1 MQRKIWKLSETLA
14 KAAVISNVHILSRRL
29 KRHLQAHL
37 GTVSWQKNPRPVYR
51 AGRIR
56 DNFGAIAWLC
66 WETAMSEPKQQAI
79 ALWILL
85 MLLLMVPWIL
95 E

>member
-1 MQRKIWKLSETLA
+1 MSRPCPIRPATEGRLGAPLVGSPQKK
-14 KAAVISNVHILSRRL
+14 VRRL
-29 KRHLQAHL
+29 PFVQPLL
-37 GTVSWQKNPRPVYR
+37 GITLPPV
-51 AGRIR
+51 
-56 DNFGAIAWLC
+56 AWHC
-66 WETAMSEPKQQAI
+66 WEMAMSELKQQTI